1 MPNAMNFFRI
11 LKWLAGI
18 VMSLVLLALVLL
30 AFIDWNMLRAPISRW
45 VSDSTGR
52 SFAINGD
59 LEVHLGLRPRLV
71 INDLVLGNA
80 AWSDKPNMLEIKQLD
95 FSVNIFRLLTNGL
108 AFSEIAL
115 SAPQVNLEV
124 NRDGRPNW
132 VFNDQKANQAI
143 AIPDIDNLIIDQ
155 GSATYR
161 DPRSKTELLFELK
174 TRAGDQ
180 NNPSPGLEVVGK
192 GRFNGLPITLNA
204 QGGALLSLRS
214 AENPYPIKASG
225 VLGSTRVSI
234 EGNLLDPLNFKGQQ
248 LNFTLAGNDLA
259 SLFPVIGVPLPPT
272 PPYRLAGFLDHIGN
286 VWTFSNFKGTVGE
299 SDISGSFAVDRNQQ
313 PQMISA
319 NLVSKQLLMKDLGGF
334 IGADTE
340 VRPSTSPPANDR
352 VLPAE
357 PFSFEKLAAANA
369 DVQFRGEKIIS
380 NNTPLTN
387 MTAHLFITEGVIT
400 LAPLNFGVAGGNLV
414 SYIQMNSR
422 QSPIVTAAEFIAKG
436 LHLNQLFPDS
446 ALAAEDTGT
455 MGGRAKLIGHGNS
468 VARMLATANGESA
481 LIMDGGSVGELMLR
495 LSNLDIANS
504 LRVLLSGDNQV
515 PIRCMVGNFKAVEG
529 DFIVKDL
536 VLDTAKVNIVG
547 SGNINFSDESIHLR
561 LVPESKGFS
570 LASLRGPIAVSGSF
584 KNPVLR
590 PELGE
595 VIVRGGLAIALGA
608 VSSGVGA
615 LIPLL
620 DFGTERESN
629 CKTLLGTARSDTGV
643 KTSDMAPRGV
653 NLQNHP
659 TKRKNP

>member
-1 MPNAMNFFRI
+1 MNVFRL

-18 VMSLVLLALVLL
+18 AASLVLLALVLL
-30 AFIDWNMLRAPISRW
+30 AFMDWNLLRAPIGRW

-52 SFAINGD
+52 SFAIKGD
-59 LEVHLGLRPRLV
+59 LDVHLGLRPRLIV
-71 INDLVLGNA
+71 NDLVLGNA
-80 AWSDKPNMLEIKQLD
+80 AWSDKPNMLEIKRLD
-95 FSVNIFRLLTNGL
+95 FSLDIFRLLTNGL

-115 SAPQVNLEV
+115 SAPQVILEV
-124 NRDGRPNW
+124 SRDGMPNW
-132 VFNDQKANQAI
+132 VFNDQKANQAV
-143 AIPDIDNLIIDQ
+143 AIPDIDNLTIDH

-180 NNPSPGLEVVGK
+180 NNPSPGLEIVGK
-192 GRFNGLPITLNA
+192 GRFKGLPTTLNA
-204 QGGALLSLRS
+204 RGGALLSLRS

-225 VLGSTRVSI
+225 VLGNTRVSI
-234 EGNLLDPLNFKGQQ
+234 EGNLIDPLNFKGQQ

-259 SLFPVIGVPLPPT
+259 SLFPVIGVPIPPT
-272 PPYRLAGFLDHIGN
+272 PPYRLAGFLDHIDD
-286 VWTFSNFKGTVGE
+286 VWTFSNFKGTVGQ
-299 SDISGSFAVDRNQQ
+299 SDISGNFAVDRNQQ

-334 IGADTE
+334 IGVDSEA
-340 VRPSTSPPANDR
+340 RPSTTPPANDR

-357 PFSFEKLAAANA
+357 VFSFEKLAAANA
-369 DVQFRGEKIIS
+369 DVQFRGENIIS
-380 NNTPLTN
+380 KNTPLTN
-387 MTAHLFITEGVIT
+387 MTAHLFITEGIMT

-422 QSPIVTAAEFIAKG
+422 QSPIVTAAEISAKG
-436 LHLNQLFPDS
+436 LHLNQLFPES
-446 ALAAEDTGT
+446 TLAAGDTGT
-455 MGGRAKLIGHGNS
+455 MGGRAKLLGHGNS

-504 LRVLLSGDNQV
+504 LLVLLTGDKQV
-515 PIRCMVGNFKAVEG
+515 PIRCMVGNFKAVDG

-536 VLDTAKVNIVG
+536 VLDTAKVIIVG
-547 SGNINFSDESIHLR
+547 SGNINFDDESIHLR

-570 LASLRGPIAVSGSF
+570 LASLRGPIAVSGTFRS
-584 KNPVLR
+584 PVIR

-595 VIVRGGLAIALGA
+595 VIVRGGLAVALGA

-629 CKTLLGTARSDTGV
+629 CKTLLGAAKSDTGV
-643 KTSDMAPRGV
+643 KTSDMAPRGGNV
-653 NLQNHP
+653 QNHQ
-659 TKRKNP
+659 TKRKTP

>member
-1 MPNAMNFFRI
+1 MNFFRL

-18 VMSLVLLALVLL
+18 VMSLVLLALLLL
-30 AFIDWNMLRAPISRW
+30 AFMDWNPLRAPIGRW
-45 VSDSTGR
+45 ISDSTGR

-59 LEVHLGLRPRLV
+59 LSFHLGLQPRFIV
-71 INDLVLGNA
+71 NDLVLGNA
-80 AWSDKPNMLEIKQLD
+80 AWSDKPKMLEIKRLELKLD
-95 FSVNIFRLLTNGL
+95 IFRLLTTGL
-108 AFSEIAL
+108 VIPEIAL
-115 SAPQVNLEV
+115 SAPHVVLEV
-124 NRDGRPNW
+124 NRDGMPNW
-132 VFNDQKANQAI
+132 VFNEQKANQAG
-143 AIPDIDNLIIDQ
+143 AFPVIDNLTIDH
-155 GSATYR
+155 GSAIYR
-161 DPRSKTELLFELK
+161 DPSLNTELLFELK
-174 TRAGDQ
+174 TREGER
-180 NNPSPGLEVVGK
+180 NNSALTLELDGK
-192 GRFNGLPITLNA
+192 GRFKGLPTTLHA

-214 AENPYPIKASG
+214 AENPYPIKANG

-234 EGNLLDPLNFKGQQ
+234 EGNLLDPLHFKGQQ

-272 PPYRLAGFLDHIGN
+272 PPYRLAGFLDHLGN
-286 VWTFSNFKGTVGE
+286 VWTFSNFKGTVGQ
-299 SDISGSFAVDRNQQ
+299 SDISGNFAVDRNQQ

-340 VRPSTSPPANDR
+340 VRPSTTPPVNNR

-357 PFSFEKLAAANA
+357 AFSFEKLAAANA

-400 LAPLNFGVAGGNLV
+400 LAPLNFGVAGGSLV

-422 QSPIVTAAEFIAKG
+422 QSPIVTAAEISAKG

-504 LRVLLSGDNQV
+504 LLLLLGGDKQV
-515 PIRCMVGNFKAVEG
+515 PIRCMVGNFKAVNG

-547 SGNINFSDESIHLR
+547 SGNINFGDESIHLR

-570 LASLRGPIAVSGSF
+570 LASLRGPIAITGTFSS
-584 KNPVLR
+584 PVLR

-595 VIVRGGLAIALGA
+595 VIVRGGLAVALGA
-608 VSSGVGA
+608 VSSGVGT

-620 DFGTERESN
+620 DFGSERESN
-629 CKTLLGTARSDTGV
+629 CKTLLGDAKADTGV
-643 KTSDMAPRGV
+643 KTSDMAPRGGNV
-653 NLQNHP
+653 QNHQ
-659 TKRKNP
+659 TKRKTP

>member
-1 MPNAMNFFRI
+1 MNVFRL

-18 VMSLVLLALVLL
+18 AASLVLLALVLL
-30 AFIDWNMLRAPISRW
+30 AFMDWNLLRAPIGRW

-52 SFAINGD
+52 SFAIKGD
-59 LEVHLGLRPRLV
+59 LDVHLGLRPRLIV
-71 INDLVLGNA
+71 NDLVLGNA
-80 AWSDKPNMLEIKQLD
+80 AWSDKPNMLEIKRLD
-95 FSVNIFRLLTNGL
+95 FSLDIFRLLTNGL

-115 SAPQVNLEV
+115 SAPQVILEV
-124 NRDGRPNW
+124 SRDGMPNW
-132 VFNDQKANQAI
+132 VFNDQKANQAV
-143 AIPDIDNLIIDQ
+143 AIPDIDNLTIDH

-180 NNPSPGLEVVGK
+180 NNPSPGLEIVGK
-192 GRFNGLPITLNA
+192 GRFKGLPTTLNA
-204 QGGALLSLRS
+204 RGGALLSLRS

-225 VLGSTRVSI
+225 VLGNTRVSI
-234 EGNLLDPLNFKGQQ
+234 EGNLIDPLNFKGQQ

-259 SLFPVIGVPLPPT
+259 SLFPVIGVPIPPT
-272 PPYRLAGFLDHIGN
+272 PPYRLAGFLDHIDD
-286 VWTFSNFKGTVGE
+286 VWTFSNFKGTVGQ
-299 SDISGSFAVDRNQQ
+299 SDISGNFAVDRNQQ

-334 IGADTE
+334 IGVDSEA
-340 VRPSTSPPANDR
+340 RPSTTPPANDR

-357 PFSFEKLAAANA
+357 VFSFEKLAAANA
-369 DVQFRGEKIIS
+369 DVQFRGENIIS
-380 NNTPLTN
+380 KNTPLTN
-387 MTAHLFITEGVIT
+387 MTAHLFITEGIMT
-400 LAPLNFGVAGGNLV
+400 LAPLNFGVAGGSLV

-422 QSPIVTAAEFIAKG
+422 QSPIVTAAEISAKG
-436 LHLNQLFPDS
+436 LHLNQLFPES
-446 ALAAEDTGT
+446 TLAAGDTGT
-455 MGGRAKLIGHGNS
+455 MGGRAKLLGHGNS

-504 LRVLLSGDNQV
+504 LLVLLTGDKQV
-515 PIRCMVGNFKAVEG
+515 PIRCMVGNFKAVDG

-536 VLDTAKVNIVG
+536 VLDTAKVIIVG
-547 SGNINFSDESIHLR
+547 SGNINFDDESIHLR

-570 LASLRGPIAVSGSF
+570 LASLRGPIAVSGTFRS
-584 KNPVLR
+584 PVIR

-595 VIVRGGLAIALGA
+595 VIVRGGLAVALGA

-629 CKTLLGTARSDTGV
+629 CKTLLGAAKSDTGV
-643 KTSDMAPRGV
+643 KTSDMAPRGGNV
-653 NLQNHP
+653 QNHQ
-659 TKRKNP
+659 TKRKTP

>member
-1 MPNAMNFFRI
+1 MTVI
-11 LKWLAGI
+11 HLLKWLAGT
-18 VMSLVLLALVLL
+18 VASLVFLSIVLL
-30 AFIDWNMLRAPISRW
+30 AFMDWNLLRAPIGRW

-59 LEVHLGLRPRLV
+59 LSVNPGLLPRIV
-71 INDLVLGNA
+71 VNDLVLGNA
-80 AWSDKPNMLEIKQLD
+80 AWSDKPKMLDIKRLE
-95 FSVNIFRLLTNGL
+95 FNLNIYQLLTKGL
-108 AFSEIAL
+108 AFSEISL
-115 SAPQVNLEV
+115 SAPQVILEV
-124 NRDGRPNW
+124 SRDGMPNW
-132 VFNDQKANQAI
+132 VFADQKTSQSFSFPI
-143 AIPDIDNLIIDQ
+143 IENLIIDH
-155 GSATYR
+155 GSAIFR
-161 DPRSKTELLFELK
+161 DPKLNTDLLFELK
-174 TRAGDQ
+174 TREGDKS
-180 NNPSPGLEVVGK
+180 NPALTLEIVGK
-192 GRFNGLPITLNA
+192 GRFNGLPTTLNA
-204 QGGALLSLRS
+204 QGGSLLSLRS
-214 AENPYPIKASG
+214 PENPYPIKANG

-234 EGNLLDPLNFKGQQ
+234 EGSLLDPLHFKGQK
-248 LNFTLAGNDLA
+248 LNFTLAGKDLA
-259 SLFPVIGVPLPPT
+259 SLFPIIGVPFPPT
-272 PPYRLAGFLDHIGN
+272 PAYRLAGMLDHLNN

-299 SDISGSFAVDRNQQ
+299 SDISGNFAVDRNQQ

-319 NLVSKQLLMKDLGGF
+319 NLVSKQFLMKDLGGF

-340 VRPSTSPPANDR
+340 VRPSTTPPANDR

-400 LAPLNFGVAGGNLV
+400 LAPLNFGVAGGSLV

-436 LHLNQLFPDS
+436 LHLNQLFPGS

-481 LIMDGGSVGELMLR
+481 LISDGGSVGELMLR

-504 LRVLLSGDNQV
+504 LLVLLSGDKQV
-515 PIRCMVGNFKAVEG
+515 PIHCMVGNFKAVDG

-561 LVPESKGFS
+561 LVPASKGFS
-570 LASLRGPIAVSGSF
+570 LASLRGPIVVSGSF

-590 PELGE
+590 PEMGG
-595 VIVRGGLAIALGA
+595 VIVRGGLAVALGA
-608 VSSGVGA
+608 ATSGVGA

-620 DFGTERESN
+620 DFGSGRDSN
-629 CKTLLGTARSDTGV
+629 CKTLLGDAKSDTGV
-643 KTSDMAPRGV
+643 KTSDIAPRGS
-653 NLQNHP
+653 NAQTQP
-659 TKRKNP
+659 TQRKPP